1 MSKSIEV
8 PISGMSC
15 AACAVSVE
23 SMLKETEGIQSATV
37 NYANQSAIITLENEG
52 VDLSVA
58 KKNIQSIGYDL
69 LININNQEDL
79 EAIKSAELNLL
90 KRNTLYSGLLALPVF
105 LIGMFWMNFPYA
117 NIIMWTLTTPILAVF
132 GRSFFINSVKQG
144 KIGNANMDTLVALS
158 TGVAYLYS
166 SFNTFFPHWLESRGI
181 EPHVYFEAAAVIIF
195 FILLGRLMESRAKAG
210 TSEALKNLIGLQPT
224 DLIVIRDG
232 EPIKMNVADVQPGET
247 ILVKPGQKI
256 PLDGILTEGQSYVDE
271 SMLTGEPIALDKNI
285 GDNVFAGTIN
295 QAGSFK
301 FKSNKSKSDTLLSSI
316 IARVKQAQGSKA
328 PIQKTVD
335 KVTGIFVPAV
345 LAIAVITFIIWS
357 LSGTEDA
364 TLRGMLSA
372 ITVLVIACPCALG
385 LATPTAIMVGI
396 GKAASKGILIKDAE
410 SLETGKK
417 IDTLILDKTG
427 TITEGK
433 PGVKEV
439 LWKSGIDSKALASIF
454 YALEEKSEHP
464 LAAAVTEHFAE
475 EKTSIDLAEFSS
487 FTGKGVLGK
496 YADKTYYIGNLK
508 WLESLGIN
516 IDKTLAQTA
525 EEMLNNGDIV
535 IYLGEDNQLVGVV
548 SIADKVRET
557 SKVAISKLRK
567 MGIEVHMLTGDQKK
581 TAASIA
587 EKVGIDH
594 FQSGMLP
601 QDKGEYIKKLQ
612 QKGHRVAMTGDG
624 INDSEALVLADLGI
638 AMGAGTDIAMETAQ
652 VTLMH
657 SDLMAISEL
666 LKLSKE
672 TVATI
677 RQNLFWAFIYN
688 IIGIPIAAGILY
700 PISGFLL
707 NPMIAGSAMALSSL
721 SVVGNSLRLKYS

>member
-79 EAIKSAELNLL
+79 EAIKSAELSLL

-433 PGVKEV
+433 PGVKKV

-525 EEMLNNGDIV
+525 ENILDNGDIV
-535 IYLGEDNQLVGVV
+535 IYLAEDNQLVGVV

-587 EKVGIDH
+587 KKVGIDH

-721 SVVGNSLRLKYS
+721 SVVGNSLRLKYN

>member
-587 EKVGIDH
+587 KKVGIDH

>member
-79 EAIKSAELNLL
+79 EAIKSAELSLL

-232 EPIKMNVADVQPGET
+232 EPIKMNVADVQAGET

-525 EEMLNNGDIV
+525 ENILDNGDIV
-535 IYLGEDNQLVGVV
+535 IYLAEDNQLVGVV

-587 EKVGIDH
+587 KKVGIDH

>member
-335 KVTGIFVPAV
+335 KVTGIFVPTV

-357 LSGTEDA
+357 LIGTEDA

-525 EEMLNNGDIV
+525 ENILDNGDIV
-535 IYLGEDNQLVGVV
+535 IYLAEDNQLVGVV

-587 EKVGIDH
+587 KKVGIDH

-612 QKGHRVAMTGDG
+612 QKGHKVAMTGDG

>member
-79 EAIKSAELNLL
+79 EAIKSAELSLL

-232 EPIKMNVADVQPGET
+232 EPIKMNVADVQAGET

-464 LAAAVTEHFAE
+464 LSAAVTEHFAE

-525 EEMLNNGDIV
+525 ENILDNGDIV
-535 IYLGEDNQLVGVV
+535 IYLAEDNQLVGVV

-567 MGIEVHMLTGDQKK
+567 TGIEVHMLTGDQKK

-587 EKVGIDH
+587 KKVGIDH

>member
-335 KVTGIFVPAV
+335 KVTGIFVPTV

-525 EEMLNNGDIV
+525 ENILDNGDIV
-535 IYLGEDNQLVGVV
+535 IYLAEDNQLVGVV

-612 QKGHRVAMTGDG
+612 QKGHKVAMTGDG

>member
-79 EAIKSAELNLL
+79 EAIKSAELSLL

-232 EPIKMNVADVQPGET
+232 EPIKMNVADVQAGET

-335 KVTGIFVPAV
+335 KVTGIFVPTV

>member
-79 EAIKSAELNLL
+79 EAIKSAELSLL

-232 EPIKMNVADVQPGET
+232 EPIKMNVADVQAGET

-335 KVTGIFVPAV
+335 KVTGIFVPTV

-612 QKGHRVAMTGDG
+612 QKGHKVAMTGDG

>member
-232 EPIKMNVADVQPGET
+232 EPIKMNVADVQAGET

-335 KVTGIFVPAV
+335 KVTGIFVPTV

-525 EEMLNNGDIV
+525 ENILDNGDIV
-535 IYLGEDNQLVGVV
+535 IYLAEDNQLVGVV

>member
-525 EEMLNNGDIV
+525 ENILDNGDIV
-535 IYLGEDNQLVGVV
+535 IYLAEDNQLVGVV

-587 EKVGIDH
+587 KKVGIDH

-612 QKGHRVAMTGDG
+612 QKGHKVAMTGDG

>member
-23 SMLKETEGIQSATV
+23 SMLKETKGIKSASV
-37 NYANQSAIITLENEG
+37 NYATQSALISIEKEG
-52 VDLSVA
+52 MDLTEA
-58 KKNIQSIGYDL
+58 KKNVQSIGYDL
-69 LININNQEDL
+69 LIDINNQEDL
-79 EAIKSAELNLL
+79 DAVKAAELAQL
-90 KRNTLYSGLLALPVF
+90 KKNTLYSGILALPVF
-105 LIGMFWMNFPYA
+105 LIGMIWMNIPYA
-117 NIIMWTLTTPILAVF
+117 NVIMWALTTPILAIF
-132 GRSFFINSVKQG
+132 GRSFFINSYKQS
-144 KIGNANMDTLVALS
+144 KVGNANMDTLVALS

-166 SFNTFFPHWLESRGI
+166 SFNTFFPHWLASRGI

-224 DLIVIRDG
+224 ALTVIRDG
-232 EPIKMNVADVQPGET
+232 ETFQMNVSDVQPGET

-256 PLDGILTEGQSYVDE
+256 PLDGTLIQGQSFVDE
-271 SMLTGEPIALDKNI
+271 SMLTGEPIAIEKSN
-285 GDNVFAGTIN
+285 GDTVYAGTIN
-295 QAGSFK
+295 QAGSFQ
-301 FKSNKSKSDTLLSSI
+301 FKSNKSNSETLLSSI

-345 LAIAVITFIIWS
+345 LAIAVVTFIVWS
-357 LSGTEDA
+357 FSGTDDA
-364 TLRGMLSA
+364 ILRGMLAA

-410 SLETGKK
+410 SLEIGKK

-433 PGVKEV
+433 PGIKKV
-439 LWKSGIDSKALASIF
+439 LWKTGLDYKPMVSVF
-454 YALEEKSEHP
+454 CALEEKSEHP
-464 LAAAVTEHFAE
+464 LAAAITKHFAQ
-475 EKTSIDLAEFSS
+475 EKSPIDLLEFDTL
-487 FTGKGVLGK
+487 TGKGVMGK
-496 YADKTYYIGNLK
+496 YNGKQYYVGNLK
-508 WLESLGIN
+508 WLRSMDTI
-516 IDKTLAQTA
+516 IDETLTQAA
-525 EEMLNNGDIV
+525 DKMLDNGDIV
-535 IYLGEDNQLVGVV
+535 VFLAEEKQLVGIIG
-548 SIADKVRET
+548 IADKVRET
-557 SKVAISKLRK
+557 SKAAIAKLQK
-567 MGIEVHMLTGDQKK
+567 MGISVHMLTGDQEK
-581 TAASIA
+581 TAAVIA
-587 EKVGIDH
+587 EKVGITH

-601 QDKGEYIKKLQ
+601 QDKGAYIKDLQ
-612 QKGHRVAMTGDG
+612 QKGHKVAMTGDG

-657 SDLMAISEL
+657 SDLLAIPEL
-666 LKLSKE
+666 LKLSKD

-688 IIGIPIAAGILY
+688 IIGIPIAAGILF

-721 SVVGNSLRLKYS
+721 SVVGNSLRLKYA

>member
-79 EAIKSAELNLL
+79 EAIKSAELSLL

-232 EPIKMNVADVQPGET
+232 EPIKMNVADVQAGET

-612 QKGHRVAMTGDG
+612 QKGHKVAMTGDG

>member
-335 KVTGIFVPAV
+335 KVTGIFVPTV

-357 LSGTEDA
+357 LIGTEDA

-612 QKGHRVAMTGDG
+612 QKGHKVAMTGDG

>member
-232 EPIKMNVADVQPGET
+232 EPIKMNVADVQAGET

-464 LAAAVTEHFAE
+464 LSAAVTEHFAE

-525 EEMLNNGDIV
+525 ENILDNGDIV
-535 IYLGEDNQLVGVV
+535 IYLAEDNQLVGVV

-612 QKGHRVAMTGDG
+612 QKGHKVAMTGDG

>member
-335 KVTGIFVPAV
+335 KVTGIFVPTV

-357 LSGTEDA
+357 LIGTEDA

-525 EEMLNNGDIV
+525 ENILDNGDIV
-535 IYLGEDNQLVGVV
+535 IYLAEDNQLVGVV

-612 QKGHRVAMTGDG
+612 QKGHKVAMTGDG

>member
-79 EAIKSAELNLL
+79 EAIKSAELSLL

-433 PGVKEV
+433 PGVKKV

-487 FTGKGVLGK
+487 FTGKGILGK

-525 EEMLNNGDIV
+525 ENILDNGDIV
-535 IYLGEDNQLVGVV
+535 IYLAEDNQLVGVV

-587 EKVGIDH
+587 KKVGIDH

-721 SVVGNSLRLKYS
+721 SVVGNSLRLKYN

>member
-232 EPIKMNVADVQPGET
+232 EPIKMNVADVQAGET

-525 EEMLNNGDIV
+525 ENILDNGDIV
-535 IYLGEDNQLVGVV
+535 IYLAEDNQLVGVV

-587 EKVGIDH
+587 KKVGIDH

>member
-79 EAIKSAELNLL
+79 EAIKSAELSLL

-335 KVTGIFVPAV
+335 KVTGIFVPTV

-357 LSGTEDA
+357 LIGTEDA

-525 EEMLNNGDIV
+525 ENILDNGDIV
-535 IYLGEDNQLVGVV
+535 IYLAEDNQLVGVV

-612 QKGHRVAMTGDG
+612 QKGHKVAMTGDG

>member
-79 EAIKSAELNLL
+79 EAIKSAELSLL

-232 EPIKMNVADVQPGET
+232 EPIKMNVADVQAGET

-525 EEMLNNGDIV
+525 ENILDNGDIV
-535 IYLGEDNQLVGVV
+535 IYLAEDNQLVGVV

-587 EKVGIDH
+587 KKVGIDH

-672 TVATI
+672 TVTTI

>member
-587 EKVGIDH
+587 KKVGIDH

-612 QKGHRVAMTGDG
+612 QKGHKVAMTGDG